1 MFLHVS
7 VILFIG
13 GRGESLYDVT
23 SCLASWPH
31 VPSRGS
37 LSLVPCSFWGVVSVR
52 RGVSVHRG
60 LCQERI
66 SVRWGLCQE
75 GISVRREV
83 SVRRVVSVR
92 REVSVRR
99 VVSVRREVSVRT
111 GVSVRRNLPYGTAL
125 PSCFFIILDITEKM
139 SKDFDLL
146 S

>member
-13 GRGESLYDVT
+13 GRGDLYMMSLLVWLPGPLFLPGGLYPW
-23 SCLASWPH
+23 SH
-31 VPSRGS
+31 VPSGEWS
-37 LSLVPCSFWGVVSVR
+37 LSGA
-52 RGVSVHRG
+52 GVSVHRG

-75 GISVRREV
+75 GI
-83 SVRRVVSVR
+83 
-92 REVSVRR
+92 SVRR

-125 PSCFFIILDITEKM
+125 LSCFFIILDITEKM